1 MGHEN
6 AAAARTAAAMMA
18 IPHEDQAMDEPADTA
33 GAARAP
39 RRDRT
44 RLALVRAGQKL
55 FAERPVEVVS
65 IDDIVQAAEVG
76 RGSFYNH
83 FVDKDAFE
91 REIVADARR
100 DMEQVIAAATAHETD
115 AARRTVLGVCVSIR
129 FAHEHPMRARLV
141 ARQYIHGGMMHSALN
156 EGVLADVSLGILS
169 GRFSVPTAEIGVLTV
184 IGLANAAMIRSMEL
198 EDMLAKT
205 TLAQQVSAAIL
216 MALGVETGEA
226 AKVAAFAAEAG
237 VRRGF

>member
-1 MGHEN
+1 M
-6 AAAARTAAAMMA
+6 AAGPDAAAM
-18 IPHEDQAMDEPADTA
+18 EEPPD
-33 GAARAP
+33 GAAANRAP

-55 FAERPVEVVS
+55 FAERPVEIVS

-83 FVDKDAFE
+83 FADKDAFE

-100 DMEQVIAAATAHETD
+100 EMEQVIAAAMTHETD

-129 FAHEHPMRARLV
+129 FAHEHPVRARLV
-141 ARQYIHGGMMHSALN
+141 ARQYIHGGMMNSALN
-156 EGVLADVSLGILS
+156 EGVLADISLGILS
-169 GRFSVPTAEIGVLTV
+169 GRFNVPTAEIGVLTV

-198 EDMLAKT
+198 PDILAKT
-205 TLAQQVSAAIL
+205 TLAQQVSLVIL
-216 MALGVETGEA
+216 MALGVDAREA
-226 AKVAAFAAEAG
+226 AGIAAFAAESG
-237 VRRGF
+237 VRRGP

>member
-6 AAAARTAAAMMA
+6 AATAWPASVMA
-18 IPHEDQAMDEPADTA
+18 EAQAMDEPADA
-33 GAARAP
+33 PGSGRPP

-55 FAERPVEVVS
+55 FAERPVEIVS

-83 FVDKDAFE
+83 FADKDAFE
-91 REIVADARR
+91 REIVADARH
-100 DMEQVIAAATAHETD
+100 DMEQVIAAAMLQETD

-141 ARQYIHGGMMHSALN
+141 ARQYIHGGMMNSALN
-156 EGVLADVSLGILS
+156 EGVLADISLGIRS

-198 EDMLAKT
+198 TDILAKT
-205 TLAQQVSAAIL
+205 TLAQQVSACIL
-216 MALGVETGEA
+216 IALGVDAREA
-226 AKVAAFAAEAG
+226 AKIAAFAAEAG
-237 VRRGF
+237 VRLG